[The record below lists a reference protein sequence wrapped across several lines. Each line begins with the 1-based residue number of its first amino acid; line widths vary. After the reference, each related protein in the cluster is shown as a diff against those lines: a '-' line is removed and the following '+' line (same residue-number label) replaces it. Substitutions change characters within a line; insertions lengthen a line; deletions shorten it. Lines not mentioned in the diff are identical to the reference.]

1 MLTYNFDEREN
12 CPLYEFLYRKMKEDI
27 LQGNLKANEKLP
39 SKRSL
44 ARHLEISVI
53 TVENAYAQLLMEG
66 YIYSR
71 EKRGYYVSDL
81 VLPHMKVSGE
91 EKQEVEQEKQ
101 EVEYFLDLK
110 NNSVPAENFPFTVW
124 SRLMR
129 KVLADRQVHLLERVP
144 AQGAWEL
151 RKAIAE
157 HLYRFSGMQV
167 DPGQILIGAG
177 TEYLYGLLIQL
188 LGREK
193 VYGVENPGYRKIS
206 QIYQSQEVACEYI
219 SLDAQGLS
227 VSDLEHS
234 RVNVLHISPGHH
246 FPTGIVMPI
255 KRRQELLQWAKRRE
269 DRYIIEDDYDS
280 EFRFQGRPI
289 QPLQS
294 IDDQGKVIYM
304 NTFSKT
310 MAPSIRISYIVLP
323 AKLMEEYREK
333 LAFYA
338 CTVPSFEQYTL
349 ARFIREGYFE
359 QHINRMRNYYR
370 TLRDK
375 MVSAIGNSRLGDR
388 LEILEQNAGLHFLV
402 RVQTERS
409 EREIQLNAQQEGIR
423 LACLSQYYEGVDREY
438 EHCLVINYSGVD
450 KERVD
455 EGIRRLEKIFL

>member
-66 YIYSR
+66 IFIPGKSGGTMSVIWCCPIWRSPARRSR
-71 EKRGYYVSDL
+71 RWR
-81 VLPHMKVSGE
+81 
-91 EKQEVEQEKQ
+91 QEKQ

-129 KVLADRQVHLLERVP
+129 KVLADRQVHLLERCRP
-144 AQGAWEL
+144 RGLGTAQGHRGTPVPFQWDAGG
-151 RKAIAE
+151 
-157 HLYRFSGMQV
+157 SGSDPHRGGDGVSLWTV
-167 DPGQILIGAG
+167 DPIVG
-177 TEYLYGLLIQL
+177 E
-188 LGREK
+188 RE

-323 AKLMEEYREK
+323 A
-333 LAFYA
+333 
-338 CTVPSFEQYTL
+338 
-349 ARFIREGYFE
+349 
-359 QHINRMRNYYR
+359 N
-370 TLRDK
+370 
-375 MVSAIGNSRLGDR
+375 
-388 LEILEQNAGLHFLV
+388 
-402 RVQTERS
+402 
-409 EREIQLNAQQEGIR
+409 
-423 LACLSQYYEGVDREY
+423 
-438 EHCLVINYSGVD
+438 
-450 KERVD
+450 
-455 EGIRRLEKIFL
+455 